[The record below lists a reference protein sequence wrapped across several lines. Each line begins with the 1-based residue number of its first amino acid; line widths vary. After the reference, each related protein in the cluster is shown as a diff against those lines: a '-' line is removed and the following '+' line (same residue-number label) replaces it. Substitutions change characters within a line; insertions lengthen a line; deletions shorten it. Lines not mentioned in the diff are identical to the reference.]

1 MPAPFSAAI
10 ASIRDA
16 QSRPELVITEIPA
29 PGTLAPHAF
38 ALTADVTP
46 ARHSADSDLGTGR
59 FVLLYDATEP
69 EAWGGPFRVIC
80 YAQAPL
86 ETDIGMDPLL
96 ADVAWAWL
104 VDALEQRGANYTAA
118 SGTAT
123 KVLSTGFGELES
135 QSDGAQIELR
145 ASWTPIGTDLGAHVG
160 GWGDLLCMLA
170 GLPPAAEGVSLLP
183 ARRAGRD

>member
-38 ALTADVTP
+38 ALDRRCDARRGTAPTP
-46 ARHSADSDLGTGR
+46 TSAPAGSC
-59 FVLLYDATEP
+59 VLYDATEP
-69 EAWGGPFRVIC
+69 DAWGGPFRVIC

-104 VDALEQRGANYTAA
+104 VDALGQRGADYTAA

-123 KVLSTGFGELES
+123 KVLSTGFGEL
-135 QSDGAQIELR
+135 
-145 ASWTPIGTDLGAHVG
+145 
-160 GWGDLLCMLA
+160 A
-170 GLPPAAEGVSLLP
+170 G
-183 ARRAGRD
+183 AGRRSTDRAAGVLDADRHRPRRTCGRLG